1 MPGLCS
7 QSQPC
12 HLMAVTL
19 DNESAC
25 DAEDLGSIPGL
36 GRCPGERNSNPFQYS
51 RLGNPM
57 GRGAWQATV
66 HGVAKSQTRPSD
78 SLTDRIPLCLQFLL
92 YNMRLTRAPIL
103 CYSFSPDTHGVVV
116 RIKQVRTGRAG
127 HRTVT
132 W

>member
-1 MPGLCS
+1 
-7 QSQPC
+7 
-12 HLMAVTL
+12 MAVTL

-66 HGVAKSQTRPSD
+66 LGVTKSQTQPSN
-78 SLTDRIPLCLQFLL
+78 SLADRIPLCLQFLL
-92 YNMRLTRAPIL
+92 YNMRMIRAPIL
-103 CYSFSPDTHGVVV
+103 CYSCHGVVV
-116 RIKQVRTGRAG
+116 RIKQAVLGTEHSLGK
-127 HRTVT
+127 HHYHHYSWEDIIIKTMVM
-132 W
+132 